1 MSNITAKIKTG
12 WLKCMETIGQGA
24 ANMADNAKQKL
35 GELNMENRRKDL
47 QAELPKKVMQLW
59 KDGVE
64 LPEEL
69 SGLLAELNTLEEEL
83 AAARAARLA
92 KKMKPAITDGSDSQG
107 VAYILL
113 QDYAPCEQE
122 VARMLLEQGIEQY
135 EAVPIEQQNWNAEWE
150 SGFEPVEVTGER
162 PIRIRA
168 PHHSPAEEGVMDV
181 VIAPR
186 MSFGTGHHATT
197 ALMSQTIASEGVEGL
212 RGLDMG
218 CGTGVLAIVAL
229 KCGAEHMVAVD
240 IDDWACHSCRDSIA
254 LSGVAERVDV
264 RCGSIEQVVAG
275 EQFDFILANIN
286 RNILIS
292 MMPSFAAALPSGGR
306 LFLIGKNVHYLYI
319 MTFFA
324 QLVKLFTVE
333 NIIEREGWMVVVCK
347 KM

>member
-1 MSNITAKIKTG
+1 MKYV
-12 WLKCMETIGQGA
+12 
-24 ANMADNAKQKL
+24 
-35 GELNMENRRKDL
+35 ELNIAVADSM
-47 QAELPKKVMQLW
+47 QAEILTAL
-59 KDGVE
+59 
-64 LPEEL
+64 L
-69 SGLLAELNTLEEEL
+69 SDYPFEAFAEEEGAL
-83 AAARAARLA
+83 
-92 KKMKPAITDGSDSQG
+92 K
-107 VAYILL
+107 AYILDS
-113 QDYAPCEQE
+113 DYAECSQE
-122 VARMLLEQGIEQY
+122 VEQLLLSQDVEFEVIE
-135 EAVPIEQQNWNAEWE
+135 VVQQNWNAEWE

-240 IDDWACHSCRDSIA
+240 IDDWACDSCRDSIA

-275 EQFDFILANIN
+275 EQFDFVLANIN

-306 LFLIGKNVHYLYI
+306 LLMSGFLREDVVYI
-319 MTFFA
+319 EA
-324 QLVKLFTVE
+324 SAVE
-333 NIIEREGWMVVVCK
+333 QGFEVVNIIEREGWMVVVCK

>member
-1 MSNITAKIKTG
+1 MKYV
-12 WLKCMETIGQGA
+12 
-24 ANMADNAKQKL
+24 
-35 GELNMENRRKDL
+35 ELNIAVADSM
-47 QAELPKKVMQLW
+47 QAEILTAL
-59 KDGVE
+59 
-64 LPEEL
+64 L
-69 SGLLAELNTLEEEL
+69 SDYPFEAFAEEEGAL
-83 AAARAARLA
+83 
-92 KKMKPAITDGSDSQG
+92 K
-107 VAYILL
+107 AYILDS
-113 QDYAPCEQE
+113 DYAECSQE
-122 VARMLLEQGIEQY
+122 VEQLLLSQDVEFEVIE
-135 EAVPIEQQNWNAEWE
+135 VVQQNWNAEWE
-150 SGFEPVEVTGER
+150 SGFEPVEVTGEK

-240 IDDWACHSCRDSIA
+240 IDDWACDSCRDSIV

-275 EQFDFILANIN
+275 EQFDFVLANIN

-292 MMPSFAAALPSGGR
+292 MMPSFAAVLPSGGR
-306 LFLIGKNVHYLYI
+306 LLMSGFLREDVVYI
-319 MTFFA
+319 EA
-324 QLVKLFTVE
+324 SAVE
-333 NIIEREGWMVVVCK
+333 QGFEVVNIIEREGWMVVVCK

>member
-1 MSNITAKIKTG
+1 MKYV
-12 WLKCMETIGQGA
+12 
-24 ANMADNAKQKL
+24 
-35 GELNMENRRKDL
+35 ELNIAVADSM
-47 QAELPKKVMQLW
+47 QAEILTAL
-59 KDGVE
+59 
-64 LPEEL
+64 L
-69 SGLLAELNTLEEEL
+69 SDYPFEAFAEEEGAL
-83 AAARAARLA
+83 
-92 KKMKPAITDGSDSQG
+92 M
-107 VAYILL
+107 AYILDS
-113 QDYAPCEQE
+113 DYAECSQE
-122 VARMLLEQGIEQY
+122 VEQLLLSQDVEFEVIE
-135 EAVPIEQQNWNAEWE
+135 VVQQNWNAEWE
-150 SGFEPVEVTGER
+150 SGFEPVEVTGEK

-240 IDDWACHSCRDSIA
+240 IDDWACDSCRDSIA

-275 EQFDFILANIN
+275 EQFDFVLANIN

-306 LFLIGKNVHYLYI
+306 LLMSGFLREDVVYI
-319 MTFFA
+319 EA
-324 QLVKLFTVE
+324 SAVE
-333 NIIEREGWMVVVCK
+333 QGFEVVNIIDREGWMVVVCK

>member
-1 MSNITAKIKTG
+1 MKYV
-12 WLKCMETIGQGA
+12 
-24 ANMADNAKQKL
+24 
-35 GELNMENRRKDL
+35 ELNIAVADSM
-47 QAELPKKVMQLW
+47 QAEILTAL
-59 KDGVE
+59 
-64 LPEEL
+64 L
-69 SGLLAELNTLEEEL
+69 SDYPFEAFAEEEGAL
-83 AAARAARLA
+83 
-92 KKMKPAITDGSDSQG
+92 K
-107 VAYILL
+107 AYILDS
-113 QDYAPCEQE
+113 DYTECSQE
-122 VARMLLEQGIEQY
+122 VEQLLLSQDVEFEVIE
-135 EAVPIEQQNWNAEWE
+135 VVQQNWNAEWE
-150 SGFEPVEVTGER
+150 SGFEPVEVTGEK

-168 PHHSPAEEGVMDV
+168 PHHTPAEEGVMDV

-240 IDDWACHSCRDSIA
+240 IDDWACDSCRDSIA
-254 LSGVAERVDV
+254 LSGVAEWVDV

-306 LFLIGKNVHYLYI
+306 LLMSGFLREDVVYI
-319 MTFFA
+319 EA
-324 QLVKLFTVE
+324 SAVE
-333 NIIEREGWMVVVCK
+333 QGFEVVNIIEREGWMVVVCK

>member
-1 MSNITAKIKTG
+1 MKYV
-12 WLKCMETIGQGA
+12 
-24 ANMADNAKQKL
+24 
-35 GELNMENRRKDL
+35 ELNIAVADSM
-47 QAELPKKVMQLW
+47 QAEILTAL
-59 KDGVE
+59 
-64 LPEEL
+64 L
-69 SGLLAELNTLEEEL
+69 SDYPFEAFAEEEGAL
-83 AAARAARLA
+83 
-92 KKMKPAITDGSDSQG
+92 K
-107 VAYILL
+107 AYILDS
-113 QDYAPCEQE
+113 DYAECSQE
-122 VARMLLEQGIEQY
+122 VEQLLLSQDVEFEVIE
-135 EAVPIEQQNWNAEWE
+135 VVQQNWNAEWE
-150 SGFEPVEVTGER
+150 SGFEPVEVTGEK

-240 IDDWACHSCRDSIA
+240 IDDWACDSCRDSIA

-275 EQFDFILANIN
+275 EQFDFVLANIN

-292 MMPSFAAALPSGGR
+292 MMPSFAAVLPSGGR
-306 LFLIGKNVHYLYI
+306 LLMSGFLREDVVYI
-319 MTFFA
+319 EA
-324 QLVKLFTVE
+324 SAVE
-333 NIIEREGWMVVVCK
+333 QGFEVVNIIEREGWMVVVCK